1 MRFLRITILFITTF
15 ILSYYFFS
23 QKLPKKSFHG
33 YLQDIMQY
41 HVASLSDIDKQYASI
56 VPQSIQKAKKDFSQ
70 KPKQQPLSIYA
81 LTSQD
86 ELASSVTSETG
97 TFTIG
102 DITYLTGSA
111 KNIVYF
117 NQTDPRWGNKMYGGN
132 DTIAKYG
139 CGPTTMAMVISTL
152 TDQIITPDQMA
163 NWARENGYFSPGS
176 GSYHSLIPD
185 SAIAFGLDATS
196 FTDYTHEG
204 IIKELSTGNILG
216 ALMKKGHFTTGGH
229 FIIFHGVTLDGKVL
243 IVDPMN
249 LDNSLRAWDI
259 DILLNE
265 LKMGANS
272 GGPLWSIHPL
282 QP

>member
-1 MRFLRITILFITTF
+1 MRIFRMTILFLATF
-15 ILSYYFFS
+15 ILSYCFFS
-23 QKLPKKSFHG
+23 KKIPKKSFQG
-33 YLQDIMQY
+33 YIQYIMQY
-41 HVASLSDIDKQYASI
+41 HVASLSDIDQQYASI
-56 VPQSIQKAKKDFSQ
+56 VPQPIQKANRQLPQNGKK
-70 KPKQQPLSIYA
+70 QPLSIYA

-86 ELASSVTSETG
+86 ELASSITDETG

-102 DITYLTGSA
+102 DMTYLTGSSQ
-111 KNIVYF
+111 NIVYF
-117 NQTDPRWGNKMYGGN
+117 NQADPRWGSKMYGGN

-139 CGPTTMAMVISTL
+139 CGPTTMAMVVSTM
-152 TDQIITPDQMA
+152 TDQIIPPDQMA
-163 NWARENGYFSPGS
+163 DWARENGYFSPGS
-176 GSYHSLIPD
+176 GSAHALIPD
-185 SAIAFGLDATS
+185 SAEAFGLEATA
-196 FTDYTHEG
+196 FRDYTHEG
-204 IIKELSTGNILG
+204 IIKELSTGSIMV

-272 GGPLWSIHPL
+272 GGPLWSIREK
-282 QP
+282 